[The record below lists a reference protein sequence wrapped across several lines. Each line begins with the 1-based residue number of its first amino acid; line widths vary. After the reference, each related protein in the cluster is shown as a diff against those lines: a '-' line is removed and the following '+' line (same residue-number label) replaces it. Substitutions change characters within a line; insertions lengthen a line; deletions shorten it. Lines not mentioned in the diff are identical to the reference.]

1 MVLDD
6 PPAVLLL
13 KGRDDGLVAE
23 HPTRAITIT
32 YSLQLGPQGP
42 LVPREGHNAQV
53 PHMVVKDATWTNA
66 YTRRAK
72 QLSALRCLRPDGT
85 CLKSKYLVA

>member
-13 KGRDDGLVAE
+13 EGRDDGLVAE

-42 LVPREGHNAQV
+42 LVPREGHHA
-53 PHMVVKDATWTNA
+53 
-66 YTRRAK
+66 
-72 QLSALRCLRPDGT
+72 
-85 CLKSKYLVA
+85 